1 MLSGRY
7 CGNTG
12 EYENHERHQET
23 AEIKPYSQEI
33 YEDILPAY
41 LSIGVTYERFM
52 DSCPKELEPFLKAH
66 NLRKNEKDIENWQL
80 GQYIASSIACV
91 LSDKKYPKEPMFQI
105 KDEVDLSDEQ
115 IYEQEL
121 KKALFIEEQWIMAE
135 KQKGLPETII

>member
-1 MLSGRY
+1 
-7 CGNTG
+7 
-12 EYENHERHQET
+12 
-23 AEIKPYSQEI
+23 
-33 YEDILPAY
+33 
-41 LSIGVTYERFM
+41 M

-80 GQYIASSIACV
+80 GRYIASSIACV
-91 LSDKKYPKEPMFQI
+91 LSDTKYPEEPMFQI